1 MDKLSI
7 KKNKQ
12 KNPLNN
18 PDNNNIN
25 ILPSDNTSEEDVII
39 SPIKLMNTLSS
50 TKSGIIAPLCKL
62 EKFLP
67 PLNILNSNK
76 KTLVLDLDETLIH
89 SYFDRPPPRSPDI
102 SFDIFIDKKKFM
114 LIQ

>member
-1 MDKLSI
+1 MINWKNMDKLTI
-7 KKNKQ
+7 EKTKQ

-50 TKSGIIAPLCKL
+50 TKPGIIPQ
-62 EKFLP
+62 
-67 PLNILNSNK
+67 NY
-76 KTLVLDLDETLIH
+76 TT
-89 SYFDRPPPRSPDI
+89 
-102 SFDIFIDKKKFM
+102 FI
-114 LIQ
+114 

>member
-1 MDKLSI
+1 
-7 KKNKQ
+7 
-12 KNPLNN
+12 
-18 PDNNNIN
+18 
-25 ILPSDNTSEEDVII
+25 
-39 SPIKLMNTLSS
+39 MNTLSS
-50 TKSGIIAPLCKL
+50 TNSGIIAPLCKL

-67 PLNILNSNK
+67 PLNILNLNK

-89 SYFDRPPPRSPDI
+89 SYFDHPPPRSPDI